1 MIETDLNKAGLAF
14 LTFLWAYFRLPE
26 TKDRSFAEIDY
37 MFVNK
42 VKTRQFPVTQV
53 DTFEDIAGP
62 PIRHVSDDL
71 EQ

>member
-1 MIETDLNKAGLAF
+1 
-14 LTFLWAYFRLPE
+14 
-26 TKDRSFAEIDY
+26 

-42 VKTRQFPVTQV
+42 VKTRQFAVTQV